1 MENERRNTSQTCPQC
16 GYLEKANRKGDVF
29 QCQKCGHRGHADQ
42 IAAQNQ
48 KSRYFDRRITLYT
61 PKETVK
67 EILLKDYKA
76 RLEHPN
82 ASKEKIRKMTVP
94 GQTLERD
101 ASACNQVV
109 TSIKEQNC
117 GRQ

>member
-1 MENERRNTSQTCPQC
+1 
-16 GYLEKANRKGDVF
+16 LEKANRKGDEF

-48 KSRYFDRRITLYT
+48 KGRYYDRRITLYT
-61 PKETVK
+61 PKETVR
-67 EILLKDYKA
+67 EILLNDYKA

-82 ASKEKIRKMTVP
+82 ASKEKNRKMTVP

-101 ASACNQVV
+101 EAPVTKSSRQSKSKTAAGKKTKSAAM
-109 TSIKEQNC
+109 K
-117 GRQ
+117 